1 MKAKKG
7 FNLRTIC
14 GRQIIVAFL
23 WEQIGDKDFTIEDLV
38 CLLTTHYDVSE
49 AEARKDVEELVKK
62 FLEIGIIE
70 E

>member
-1 MKAKKG
+1 M
-7 FNLRTIC
+7 NDTS
-14 GRQIIVAFL
+14 AFL
-23 WEQIGDKDFTIEDLV
+23 WEQISDKDFTIEDLV

-49 AEARKDVEELVKK
+49 AEARKDLEELVKK